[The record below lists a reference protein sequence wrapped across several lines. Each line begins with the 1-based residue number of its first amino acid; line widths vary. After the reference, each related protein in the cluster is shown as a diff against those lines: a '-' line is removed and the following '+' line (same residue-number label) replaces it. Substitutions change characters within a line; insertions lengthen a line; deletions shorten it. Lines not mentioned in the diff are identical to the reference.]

1 VDTVREPFLVLDQ
14 DLRIIAGS
22 RSFYTNFQTGQE
34 ETQGQMLYDLHDGEW
49 NIAALR
55 LLLDR
60 IVPASEVMEDFEVEQ
75 EFPRIGR
82 RTMLLNARKVFDQ
95 THEAPMI
102 LLAFED
108 ITERRTSERALKSL
122 LEQKDILLAEMSH
135 RVANSLQ
142 IIASI
147 LLMKARSV
155 KSDETRQHLE
165 DAHRRVMSVAS
176 VQQHLRAVGNAEQ
189 VEVRSYLSKLCETL
203 AASMIGED
211 RHIKV
216 NVVAGD
222 GIATSHQAVSLGLIV
237 TELLINAVKHAFP
250 DSLKEGLVIVGYEV
264 KEADWKLSVSDN
276 GAGMAT
282 QIPGKKSGLGTSL
295 IKALAQQLDA
305 QVEIATSATGT
316 TVNVTRA
323 TFKSLLHTVA

>member
-1 VDTVREPFLVLDQ
+1 
-14 DLRIIAGS
+14 
-22 RSFYTNFQTGQE
+22 
-34 ETQGQMLYDLHDGEW
+34 
-49 NIAALR
+49 
-55 LLLDR
+55 
-60 IVPASEVMEDFEVEQ
+60 
-75 EFPRIGR
+75 
-82 RTMLLNARKVFDQ
+82 
-95 THEAPMI
+95 
-102 LLAFED
+102 
-108 ITERRTSERALKSL
+108 
-122 LEQKDILLAEMSH
+122 
-135 RVANSLQ
+135 
-142 IIASI
+142 
-147 LLMKARSV
+147 MKARSV

-176 VQQHLRAVGNAEQ
+176 VQQHLRAVGSAEQ

-295 IKALAQQLDA
+295 INALAQQLDA

-323 TFKSLLHTVA
+323 TFKSLLPTAA